1 MLYRHPWST
10 AGMALGKPMPGTC
23 RRPPAAM
30 GGGGTIRMRGEGRTV
45 PAIVLHGD
53 ADRTVNPVTVIAQ
66 AGRGAALTKTPKGA
80 LCIAV

>member
-1 MLYRHPWST
+1 
-10 AGMALGKPMPGTC
+10 
-23 RRPPAAM
+23 M
-30 GGGGTIRMRGEGRTV
+30 GEGGTIRMRGEGRTV
-45 PAIVLHGD
+45 PAIGLHGD